1 MKTREQNSNRKN
13 WRVEFYGA
21 GQSVEVILRNRSYDY
36 VKALALGACEAYI
49 MPEDVYFTIEELN

>member
-1 MKTREQNSNRKN
+1 MKTRKQNSNRKN

-21 GQSVEVILRNRSYDY
+21 GRSVEVILRNRTYDY
-36 VKALALGACEAYI
+36 VKALSLGACEAYI

>member
-1 MKTREQNSNRKN
+1 MKPRVQESNRKN

-21 GQSVEVILRNRSYDY
+21 GRSVEVILRNRSYDY

>member
-13 WRVEFYGA
+13 WRVEFYGN
-21 GQSVEVILRNRSYDY
+21 GRRGEVILKDRTYDY
-36 VKALALGACEAYI
+36 VKALMEAACYSYN